1 MTEQKKGNPFLE
13 AGNMMF
19 SLMMLAVVAMV
30 VSIGAIGVVSVAK
43 SEGAVATS
51 GGPTTVQVTL
61 TEFEIKLSPSVVP
74 PGPVILNVHNAGAA
88 EHNLSAPVLSKK
100 TANIPAGAHVLLE
113 LGDVSSGVQLICD
126 IAGHK
131 ESGME
136 TTLTVDASAPAG
148 GSGSSETTMPAM
160 TNDEMDKAM
169 EAVASQFAKVKTK
182 GEGAL
187 ELEPTI
193 AADGT
198 KVFNLEAKIVDWE
211 VEPGKIV
218 KGWSYNGQIPGP
230 TMHVNVGDKVRL
242 VLKNSLTESTSLHLH
257 GVRVPNAMDGV
268 DPYTQK
274 AIKPGATFNYE
285 FTAKEPAVGMYHSH
299 HNGQVQ
305 IPNGLAGALIIG
317 DWKKISMDTAGG
329 RTKDANGKVEQEVI
343 MVLNDAGTIGLS
355 LNGKSFPATKPY
367 AMKLGETMLVH
378 YYNEGLMPHPMHMH
392 QPHGLVVAK
401 DGVPLESPYWTDTI
415 NVAPG
420 ERYSVLYT
428 GQDAGVWAWHCHIL
442 SHAETPNGM
451 KWMVTAVIV
460 S

>member
-1 MTEQKKGNPFLE
+1 MSEQKKGNPFLE

-19 SLMMLAVVAMV
+19 SMMMLAVVAMV
-30 VSIGAIGVVSVAK
+30 VSIGAIGVVSVAR
-43 SEGAVATS
+43 SNGASAVS
-51 GGPTTVQVTL
+51 SGPTTVQVTL
-61 TEFEIKLSPSVVP
+61 SEFEIKLSPSVVP

-88 EHNLSAPVLSKK
+88 EHNLAA
-100 TANIPAGAHVLLE
+100 TALNKRTPNIPVGGHVSLE
-113 LGDVSSGVQLICD
+113 LGDVSSGVELICEVP
-126 IAGHK
+126 GHK
-131 ESGME
+131 ESGMK
-136 TTLTVDASAPAG
+136 TTLTVSASATG
-148 GSGSSETTMPAM
+148 GASTDSTMPAM
-160 TNDEMDKAM
+160 TNDQMDKAM
-169 EAVASQFAKVKTK
+169 AEVALKFGKVTTK
-182 GEGAL
+182 GEGAQ
-187 ELEPTI
+187 ELLPTI

-218 KGWSYNGQIPGP
+218 KGWAYNGQIPGP
-230 TMHVNVGDKVRL
+230 TMHVNVGDKVRI
-242 VLKNSLTESTSLHLH
+242 VLKNSLEESTSLHLH
-257 GVRVPNAMDGV
+257 GIRVPNAMDGV

-274 AIKPGATFNYE
+274 PIKPGETFNYE

-299 HNGQVQ
+299 HNAQVQ

-317 DWKKISMDTAGG
+317 DWKKIAMQVAGN
-329 RTKDANGKVEQEVI
+329 RTSDKNGKVEQEVV

-367 AMKLGETMLVH
+367 TMKLGESMLVQ
-378 YYNEGLMPHPMHMH
+378 YYNEGLMAHPMHMH

-401 DGVPLESPYWTDTI
+401 DGIPLESPYWTDTI
-415 NVAPG
+415 NIAPG

-442 SHAETPNGM
+442 NHAETSTGM